1 MQLFIFSKKACTK
14 ELVSLLPVKQ
24 SDKQVHWYLKG
35 QVHEWSLF
43 SQEVIHIRHLV
54 KDGKK

>member
-1 MQLFIFSKKACTK
+1 MQQFLFSKKAYTK
-14 ELVSLLPVKQ
+14 ELAYLLPVKQ
-24 SDKQVHWYLKG
+24 SDKQVHWHLKG
-35 QVHEWSLF
+35 QVCEWSLF